1 MRNRQSDV
9 MHVDPPK
16 DHPIWARLLALPGY
30 RHEIKDENPDKP
42 YARSYIGWSP
52 YGDYLWVD
60 PEDKDHRGWNSIID
74 SSFADLNHQ
83 LDEFH
88 KAITKGEER
97 YTSFFTDTDPDLNL
111 VIDFFFEVEQ
121 DALKCKACDGGGLNP
136 ETKKISDA
144 WYSFDKTDY
153 IYPNGPDY
161 RYNNAAW
168 MYHLEQS
175 EVEELIRHGRLM
187 DLARETCAVSDP
199 ERKTRHYFFEE
210 KEQKWF
216 GWFDGTPNRERLEAC
231 APTEYPTAEEVN
243 KWARGRGMGHDS
255 INHWICTEAR
265 ARRLG
270 VYGHCEKCGGLGHLF
285 QGEPYLTCNIWL
297 AHPRKGASRGIRVH
311 HVPDEGIAILREF
324 FKMSYKQHTAH
335 FRWALEGQDD
345 TKQPG

>member
-1 MRNRQSDV
+1 MRNKQNEV

-16 DHPIWARLLALPGY
+16 DHPIWSRLMGLPGY
-30 RHEIKDENPDKP
+30 SHEDKHGEEIER

-74 SSFADLNHQ
+74 KSFDDLNHE

-88 KAITKGEER
+88 KAMTKGEER
-97 YTSFFTDTDPDLNL
+97 YTSFFTDNDPDLNL
-111 VIDFFFEVEQ
+111 VIDFYFEVEQ

-144 WYSFDKTDY
+144 WYSFDKEDW
-153 IYPNGPDY
+153 IYPDGPKY

-168 MYHLEQS
+168 MYHIEQS
-175 EVEELIRHGRLM
+175 EVEALVRHGRLH
-187 DLARETCAVSDP
+187 DLLKPTRSIEDP
-199 ERKTRHYFFEE
+199 ALESTMYYFEE
-210 KEQKWF
+210 DTQQWMGWVQK
-216 GWFDGTPNRERLEAC
+216 GDTRERVPVNPPEM
-231 APTEYPTAEEVN
+231 PTAEEVN
-243 KWARGRGMGHDS
+243 AWARGRGMGHDS
-255 INHWICTEAR
+255 INHWVCTEAR

-270 VYGHCEKCGGLGHLF
+270 VYGKCEKCGGLGHLF
-285 QGEPYLTCNIWL
+285 QGEPYLVCNIWL

-311 HVPDEGIAILREF
+311 HVTDEGIAILKQF
-324 FKMSYKQHTAH
+324 FRTSYKQHTDH